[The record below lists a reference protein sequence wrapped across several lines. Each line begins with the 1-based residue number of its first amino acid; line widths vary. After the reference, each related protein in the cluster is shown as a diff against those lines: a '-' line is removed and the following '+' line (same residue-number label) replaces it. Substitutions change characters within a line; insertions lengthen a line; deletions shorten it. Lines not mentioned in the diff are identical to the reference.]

1 MSKFGTILKGV
12 LEKEII
18 IPRLNT
24 YLYDPKFPGFDVPM
38 AGFEKRIPDGWFH
51 PSTHPLWPERLL
63 YWYARDPKR
72 MVTEPLD
79 PIGTQAVTQGNFWHA
94 FFQTIGIADGW
105 LKIMTPKAK
114 TPHDM
119 AEYWVED
126 PALGTG
132 GSLDGVLEPD
142 ALPIQME
149 EGFEIKTMV
158 NAKLRKCPKAP
169 PMSNEKI
176 EWFRDSCPEYYAQ
189 AMEYLR
195 MSGYPRQRILIT
207 SVEYPYP
214 KVELCIPFDRGYSAA
229 IVEKY
234 RRVRQAVAEDH
245 LPDPCCGYFDTK
257 VQQMCPARTVCP
269 IALRIAR

>member
-1 MSKFGTILKGV
+1 MSKFGTVLKGV
-12 LEKEII
+12 LQQEVI

-24 YLYDPKFPGFDVPM
+24 YLYDPKFPAFTVPM
-38 AGFEKRIPDGWFH
+38 AGYERRVPDGWFH

-63 YWYARDPKR
+63 YWYASRPGQ
-72 MVTEPLD
+72 MVTEPMD

-94 FFQTIGIADGW
+94 FVQTIGIDSGW
-105 LKIMTPKAK
+105 LKVMTPKAK

-126 PALGTG
+126 AQLGTG
-132 GSLDGVLEPD
+132 GSLDGVLEPSIL
-142 ALPIQME
+142 ALEAE

-169 PMSNEKI
+169 PMSVEKI
-176 EWFRDSCPEYYAQ
+176 EWFMDSCPEYYAQ
-189 AMEYLR
+189 AQEYLR
-195 MSGYPRQRILIT
+195 MSGYVRQRILIT

-214 KVELCIPFDRGYSAA
+214 KVEICIPYDRGYSSQIA
-229 IVEKY
+229 EKY
-234 RRVRQAVAEDH
+234 RRVRQAVAEGH

-257 VQQMCPARTVCP
+257 IQHICPARTVCP
-269 IALRIAR
+269 IALRIA